1 MKSHIPAKFAN
12 PTAPLEMPKV
22 VKERNAAAQRK
33 APGPSAA
40 QRKAANTTTA
50 VRQSI
55 TFNKDF
61 GQHILR
67 VGSEC

>member
-1 MKSHIPAKFAN
+1 MKILTISHAFVAE
-12 PTAPLEMPKV
+12 LEMPKV
-22 VKERNAAAQRK
+22 QKERQAAAQRK
-33 APGPSAA
+33 G
-40 QRKAANTTTA
+40 KTTQQA

-67 VGSEC
+67 VTPQLCLRFSFN